1 MKQKSFFD
9 PQLIKKYLFS
19 ITLFVGAFGVAI
31 YKVPSLF
38 FLRISFLPL
47 KLYYLLFFGSL
58 LFLGVQIAKSQ
69 KSTIQKISFFLWA
82 TLPSEIVL
90 ILIAWKTQA
99 FQSHSIHW
107 VFLLLVNLWPVLL
120 TGYLIYYYSLQF
132 NSQKKKSVS
141 SKKTVSSSNLSLTT
155 VILLGLI
162 LLIHF
167 SFGFYHLGKEAYVDE
182 RLWTYS
188 NSHRIEKYWN
198 NILEGDWKNTR
209 PSDKPGISLAFLS
222 GPSLLFVTPS
232 NFKDDIPDKEA
243 FTRMFF
249 AMRLP
254 ILIFSTLILLLF
266 YHLLSNLF
274 NSKIGLLATAFIGL
288 SPILLGVS
296 RLINPDSL
304 SWSIIPLTILSFF
317 NYQKTKKLR
326 WLYLTGILLGWG
338 LLTKYIANLLFLFF
352 LLLIF
357 TENILPIKIT
367 KAEVK
372 KNIRESLKSL
382 GIISLIALLTFYIFY
397 PGVWV
402 KPDRLLIGTIWSQPF
417 EPIWKYFVGLVAV
430 IIIDY
435 IFNKSGLTT
444 WVNWQLRKLR
454 IFTSLVPWIFLIT
467 IIITLYNVYF
477 AGHPINFE
485 AMLTSPKT
493 AIDDGTFI
501 LNFQA
506 FVVSFYVLLFGISPL
521 AFLGVIFAVFAE
533 LSKKSK
539 QKLSAYPYIWYLFLF
554 IIVFYLASIFSTTI
568 AIVRYQIIIY
578 PLIFVIA
585 SYGWSSILK
594 SVFKKDSSK
603 LFYWLLGIV
612 ILISSFTLYSIRP
625 YYFSYNSPLLP
636 QKYLIN
642 IKDMGDGNYEATQYL
657 NNLPNA
663 KNLKVWTDKRGVCQF
678 FIGQDCSS
686 GIGEKSFLKHGP
698 RYDYFVISKG
708 REKRSMKISE
718 IYASGKP
725 NYPIHMRELYES
737 SNDKADFII
746 HPGNRQANYI
756 KIIPEKNVHV
766 WRK

>member
-1 MKQKSFFD
+1 MQQKLFFNSSFFGKHL
-9 PQLIKKYLFS
+9 PS
-19 ITLFVGAFGVAI
+19 ITLFIGTFGIAT
-31 YKVPSLF
+31 YKITFLL
-38 FLRISFLPL
+38 FLRLSFFPL

-58 LFLGVQIAKSQ
+58 LFLIIQ
-69 KSTIQKISFFLWA
+69 TIKIKKALVQKISFFLQA
-82 TLPSEIVL
+82 TIPSEIVL
-90 ILIAWKTQA
+90 IFIVWKTQA

-107 VFLLLVNLWPVLL
+107 LFLLLVNLWQVML
-120 TGYLIYYYSLQF
+120 TIYFIYSYSLNFTPQQKTSVKKIPSSQ
-132 NSQKKKSVS
+132 NS
-141 SKKTVSSSNLSLTT
+141 SLTT
-155 VILLGLI
+155 IIFLSLV

-167 SFGFYHLGKEAYVDE
+167 SFGLYHLGKEAYVDE

-232 NFKDDIPDKEA
+232 DFKDSIPSKSA
-243 FTRMFF
+243 FIHMLFV
-249 AMRLP
+249 MRLP
-254 ILIFSTLILLLF
+254 ILIFSTVVLLLF
-266 YHLLSNLF
+266 YYLLSNLF
-274 NSKIGLLATAFIGL
+274 NSKISLLATTFIGL

-296 RLINPDSL
+296 RLINPDAL
-304 SWSIIPLTILSFF
+304 SWSIMPLTILSFF
-317 NYQKTKKLR
+317 NYQKTKRLR
-326 WLYLTGILLGWG
+326 WIYLTGILLGWG

-352 LLLIF
+352 ILLTF
-357 TENILPIKIT
+357 TENILPVKIT
-367 KAEVK
+367 KKEIK
-372 KNIRESLKSL
+372 KNIRKSLKAL

-397 PGVWV
+397 PGTWV
-402 KPDRLLIGTIWSQPF
+402 KPNRLLIGTIWSQPF
-417 EPIWKYFVGLVAV
+417 EPIWKYFVTLIGL

-435 IFNKSGLTT
+435 VFNKSNLTT
-444 WVNWQLRKLR
+444 WLNQQLRKLR
-454 IFTSLVPWIFLIT
+454 IFIPLIPWLFLIT
-467 IIITLYNVYF
+467 IIITLYNVYL
-477 AGHPINFE
+477 AGHPIDFE

-506 FVVSFYVLLFGISPL
+506 FIVSFYVLLFGISPL
-521 AFLGVIFAVFAE
+521 AFLGVVFAVLAE
-533 LSKKSK
+533 LSKKNRE
-539 QKLSAYPYIWYLFLF
+539 KLSASPYIWYLFLF
-554 IIVFYLASIFSTTI
+554 IIIFYLASIFSTTI

-578 PLIFVIA
+578 PLIFIVA
-585 SYGWSSILK
+585 SYGWYYALQFTRK
-594 SVFKKDSSK
+594 TNLAKY
-603 LFYWLLGIV
+603 FYWLPGIV
-612 ILISSFTLYSIRP
+612 ILISLFTLYSIRP

-663 KNLKVWTDKRGVCQF
+663 KNLKIWTDKRGVCQL
-678 FIGQDCSS
+678 FIGKNCSS

-708 REKRSMKISE
+708 REKRSIKISE

-737 SNDKADFII
+737 PDDKADFII

-756 KIIPEKNVHV
+756 KIIPEKNIHV
-766 WRK
+766 WR